1 MVMSILLYLRIFF
14 IHLASVW
21 LNIIDIVWQDGDEDK
36 DESDDEEEEDFRD
49 TGFAAKCEKDV
60 YVLITFIAFLNHILE
75 I

>member
-1 MVMSILLYLRIFF
+1 M
-14 IHLASVW
+14 
-21 LNIIDIVWQDGDEDK
+21 WQDGDEDK